1 MESLSLSIV
10 ASSCKPGT
18 FLLWRIICQNL
29 LGKKVLA
36 QCRSKATHGSECKL
50 HTKRDCHPNHRSHL
64 MVVRR
69 VAGQLERPRVSKAA
83 NLAIISQKAS
93 IVVNELA
100 ILGFLP
106 LKKSLAICILVDANV
121 LVVNMGLG
129 FERQTDWP
137 PVPITGQK
145 WLCACFFPISQL
157 LATFYQG
164 WKKQGLWTG
173 TMWMVATRCGM
184 LRILYSI

>member
-1 MESLSLSIV
+1 
-10 ASSCKPGT
+10 
-18 FLLWRIICQNL
+18 
-29 LGKKVLA
+29 
-36 QCRSKATHGSECKL
+36 
-50 HTKRDCHPNHRSHL
+50 

-129 FERQTDWP
+129 FERQTD
-137 PVPITGQK
+137 
-145 WLCACFFPISQL
+145 
-157 LATFYQG
+157 
-164 WKKQGLWTG
+164 
-173 TMWMVATRCGM
+173 
-184 LRILYSI
+184 